1 MNLQEKNF
9 ISLLRASVLPEL
21 VPQLEEPV
29 YDEILSIAE
38 RHAVTGLLYPG
49 LKKCLSPQD
58 PLLSQMKKRSFGAA
72 TSESIRKKELSEI
85 YALCNNG
92 KIPVLPL
99 KGCVIK
105 ELYPYP
111 ELRTMSDADLLI
123 PPEGRSEIRKGL
135 ETLGFRFH
143 KVDAA
148 DTDVYVSPLSLN
160 YEIHLDMTGEG
171 FSPKSREFCGRLL
184 ELSQPVEVGSFVMSL
199 PPEEHYIYILCHFI
213 KHFIYG
219 GIGIRQ
225 LTDLYICYNNWNL
238 DLRKVR
244 DLLEE
249 LELSSFHNNL
259 KALWEHWFTEAPST
273 DTTEAMGS
281 YILHSGVFGNEE
293 QRATDRL
300 LSVEQEGNYIIR
312 RLFPP
317 YKVMKGFFPILRKL
331 PFLLP
336 FAWIWRAVRAI
347 LFRRK
352 KLTAELDVM
361 SATDADALDSKRQ
374 FYRHCGLSV
383 YHKLRGVEPR

>member
-9 ISLLRASVLPEL
+9 ISLLRASVLPGL
-21 VPQLEEPV
+21 VPQLEEPD

-72 TSESIRKKELSEI
+72 TSASIRKKELGKI
-85 YALCNNG
+85 YDLCNNREL
-92 KIPVLPL
+92 PVLPL
-99 KGCVIK
+99 KGCIIK

-123 PPEGRSEIRKGL
+123 PPAGRSAIRKGL
-135 ETLGFRFH
+135 EDLGFRFH

-148 DTDVYVSPLSLN
+148 DTDVYISPLSLN
-160 YEIHLDMTGEG
+160 YEIHLDLTEEG
-171 FSPKSREFCGRLL
+171 FSSKSRDFCARLL
-184 ELSQPVEVGSFVMSL
+184 ELSKPAEAESFVMAL

-225 LTDLYICYNNWNL
+225 LTDLYICYSNWGL
-238 DLRKVR
+238 DLQKVR

-259 KALWEHWFTEAPST
+259 KALWEHWFLETPST
-273 DTTEAMGS
+273 DTTEALGS

-300 LSVEQEGNYIIR
+300 LSAEREGNYIFS

-317 YKVMKGFFPILRKL
+317 YRLMKGYFPILRKL

-336 FAWIWRAVRAI
+336 FAWIWRAFRAV

-352 KLTAELDVM
+352 KLTAELNAM
-361 SATDADALDSKRQ
+361 SATDAHALNSKRQ

-383 YHKLRGVEPR
+383 YDKTSDESMK